1 MQIFKLTKS
10 TKPKGDIYY
19 DLGTILA
26 DDSELGNDYGY

>member
-10 TKPKGDIYY
+10 KGDIYY

-26 DDSELGNDYGY
+26 NNSELGNDYGH